1 MTIQRRQFFRAVL
14 STGAFYSLSGMAS
27 ALDYPARPVRIIVRF
42 QAGGADDIVARL
54 IGQWLSEHLRQPYLV
69 ENRPGASGNIATE
82 AVARA
87 PADGYTLLLA
97 SAANAV
103 VYEKLNFVFLSD
115 LTSVAG
121 ILRTA
126 LVVVVNP
133 TVSAET
139 IPEFIAYAK
148 AHPGKISMASP
159 GLGTPNHMAGELFKM
174 MTGVDMQQVPYR
186 GGAPAVADLVGGQEG
201 IMFAVMADAI
211 EHIRAGKLRALAVTT
226 ETRSEALPDIPTLAD
241 FLPGYE
247 ASYWAGI
254 AAPKNTPLDIV
265 EKLNKEINRALA
277 DPTIRTRLADLGASV
292 FSGSPADFGRV
303 IADDTE
309 KWAKVITLA
318 GIKAN

>member
-1 MTIQRRQFFRAVL
+1 MTIQRRRFLRLAL
-14 STGAFYSLSGMAS
+14 GTGALYPLSRTAS
-27 ALDYPARPVRIIVRF
+27 ALDYPTRPVRIVVRF
-42 QAGGADDIVARL
+42 PAGGADDIVARV

-82 AVARA
+82 AVVRA

-103 VYEKLNFVFLSD
+103 VYEKLNFIFLSD
-115 LTSVAG
+115 ITSVAG

-133 TVSAET
+133 TVPANT
-139 IPEFIAYAK
+139 ISEFIAYAK
-148 AHPGKISMASP
+148 ANPGKISMASP

-186 GGAPAVADLVGGQEG
+186 SGAPAVADLVGGQEG

-211 EHIRAGKLRALAVTT
+211 EYIRAGKLRALAVTT
-226 ETRSEALPDIPTLAD
+226 ATRSEALPDIPTLAE

-254 AAPKNTPLDIV
+254 AAPKNTPVDII

-277 DPTIRTRLADLGASV
+277 DPTIKRRLADLGASV
-292 FSGSPADFGRV
+292 FSGSPSDFGRI

-309 KWAKVITLA
+309 KWAKVIRVA
-318 GIKAN
+318 GIKVE